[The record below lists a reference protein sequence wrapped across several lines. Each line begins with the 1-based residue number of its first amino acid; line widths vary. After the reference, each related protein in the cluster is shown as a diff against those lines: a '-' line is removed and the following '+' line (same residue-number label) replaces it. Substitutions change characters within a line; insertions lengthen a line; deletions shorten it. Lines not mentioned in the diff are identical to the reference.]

1 MKGIAFFIL
10 LMASSGALLSVVNNL
25 TREKIEINNN
35 NAKSAKLLEFV
46 ESTDPATLCQ
56 KDAVLVQ
63 VSEKGY
69 GGTIHLAILFKS
81 GHLNGVRTIAHKET
95 PGFDRILK
103 PENWIGQF
111 GATTSIDAVTGAT
124 ITSKAVLRGI
134 KLAEKGPPTCQ
145 KESKK

>member
-10 LMASSGALLSVVNNL
+10 LMASSGALLSAVNNL

-69 GGTIHLAILFKS
+69 GGTINLAILFKS

-111 GATTSIDAVTGAT
+111 GAANSIDAVTGAT
-124 ITSKAVLRGI
+124 ITSEAVLRGI
-134 KLAEKGPPTCQ
+134 KSAEKDSPTCQ
-145 KESKK
+145 KVSQK